1 MADKNSYPFE
11 EALEKLNGLVEK
23 MEKGD
28 LTLEDSLKTFE
39 EGIKLSKECQ
49 KALADAEEKVKL
61 LLQENDQ
68 INELS
73 LENTAD

>member
-11 EALEKLNGLVEK
+11 EALEKLSGLVEK

-28 LTLEDSLKTFE
+28 LTLEESLKTFE

-49 KALADAEEKVKL
+49 KALTDAEKKVKL
-61 LLQENDQ
+61 LLLENDQ

>member
-1 MADKNSYPFE
+1 MADKKSYPFE
-11 EALEKLNGLVEK
+11 EALEKLSGLVEK

-28 LTLEDSLKTFE
+28 LTLEESLKTFE

-73 LENTAD
+73 FENTAD

>member
-1 MADKNSYPFE
+1 MADKKSYPFE
-11 EALEKLNGLVEK
+11 EALEKLSGLVEK

-28 LTLEDSLKTFE
+28 LTLEESLKTFE

-49 KALADAEEKVKL
+49 KALTDAEKKVKL

>member
-73 LENTAD
+73 FENTAD